1 MLGRTLQQ
9 HDANSERASGG
20 NLAVSRIPP
29 AVFRDHHVDTI
40 RQQQFTIVRFAERA
54 AGQYVACMRH
64 IERRVDRIHRSHNI
78 VMLRLTRER
87 GDLLP
92 PHCEKH
98 TLRLGAQCLCRSFSI
113 DHVSPSIARQGLPG
127 RTTQRQQWR
136 IGLLGRLDGV
146 RRDRIRKGMRGIDQG
161 VDAVIAQIRG
171 ESRCSAKA
179 ATSRRHGLCERRCR
193 ATGERQRHAQI
204 VASSEAGRELSRL
217 GRTAENQ

>member
-1 MLGRTLQQ
+1 MLRRTLQQ

-20 NLAVSRIPP
+20 DLAVGRIPA
-29 AVFRDHHVDTI
+29 AVFRDHHVDTT
-40 RQQQFTIVRFAERA
+40 RQQQLTIFRFAERA
-54 AGQYVACMRH
+54 AGEYVACMRY

-92 PHCEKH
+92 THCEKH
-98 TLRLGAQCLCRSFSI
+98 SLRLGAQCLCCSFSI
-113 DHVSPSIARQGLPG
+113 DHVSPSIARHGLPG
-127 RTTQRQQWR
+127 RPTQRQQWR
-136 IGLLGRLDGV
+136 IGLPGRLDGV

-161 VDAVIAQIRG
+161 VDAIVTQICG

-179 ATSRRHGLCERRCR
+179 ATSCGHGLCERRCR
-193 ATGERQRHAQI
+193 ATGERQPHAQV
-204 VASSEAGRELSRL
+204 VASGEAGRELSRF